1 MVDIAVRSARTELDR
16 DVWVHKRDLR
26 PEQPEGREYILANA
40 KRPGDQLAQTA
51 SSGSAIAI
59 SQDGLVLTNHD
70 VVDNCK
76 TIEVTNGNGRSPAS
90 SVKASDRLRYFATHI
105 TAEQGSRLPWSGAR
119 FLAF

>member
-1 MVDIAVRSARTELDR
+1 MDGSISATFAANSL
-16 DVWVHKRDLR
+16 KAA
-26 PEQPEGREYILANA
+26 EYILANA
-40 KRPGDQLAQTA
+40 KRPGDQPAQTA
-51 SSGSAIAI
+51 CSGSAIAI

-90 SVKASDRLRYFATHI
+90 VKASDRLRISRLTS
-105 TAEQGSRLPWSGAR
+105 AEQGSRLLWSGAR